1 MLEYSNYK
9 TMLNKT
15 ISTPMVHAKFIPLV
29 NSKFAKADLTASIS
43 AVSVYLIIYIYAFH
57 FWVHL

>member
-1 MLEYSNYK
+1 
-9 TMLNKT
+9 MLNKT